1 MATDFELQV
10 LRELSEIKSQSTST
24 STRLQGFM
32 DWVEADNKN
41 CAEDRKQLHVN
52 AEQYAGYKI
61 QIDGLQKDM
70 EELKSNAK
78 EELWW
83 DRGKTAL
90 GPVMVL
96 IHIGLHKLG
105 INI

>member
-10 LRELSEIKSQSTST
+10 LKELSEIKSQSTST
-24 STRLQGFM
+24 ATRLQGFM

-41 CAEDRKQLHVN
+41 CAEDRKQLH
-52 AEQYAGYKI
+52 ASADQCTSCKI
-61 QIDGLQKDM
+61 QIDGMQKDID
-70 EELKSNAK
+70 ELKSDAK

-105 INI
+105 IHI